1 MNNFTDEVAKKL
13 FKNNVIT
20 KIELQNFLAEEEA
33 FQKLYNYNLDRI
45 NKKQDIELKHLE
57 VYKKQIE
64 SYKLLLSKLNLLS
77 DKKKDILL
85 MKLTDDIIANIDSIS
100 EQIIQKFD
108 KYISVK
114 TKKELEG
121 RY

>member
-1 MNNFTDEVAKKL
+1 MNNSTNEVAKKL

-33 FQKLYNYNLDRI
+33 FEKLYNYNLDRI

-64 SYKLLLSKLNLLS
+64 SYKFFLNKLNLLS

-85 MKLTDDIIANIDSIS
+85 VKLTNDIIANIDSIS
-100 EQIIQKFD
+100 EQIIQNFD